1 MKQSL
6 RMPVAFTLAALLA
19 SAIALRAEADVVKFD
34 LNYNFGTV
42 NAGGDVIV
50 EINDVG
56 DGNVTIAVT
65 NNSAGFISDL
75 FLNYSSNAGLAGA
88 TILEFEDGSF
98 DVSPPSV
105 HFNALQG
112 FAINFGY
119 QTANNNPGRFAPYEE
134 VTFILD
140 ATHDLTAA
148 GFNVLGGSPT
158 GDDYYAAAHVIAVT
172 ATGTC
177 VAGSAK
183 IGDTDGD
190 NVAGGENVTGCSGLV
205 RDSSVPASVPEP
217 ATLALLTLG
226 LAGLGFSRRKQ

>member
-6 RMPVAFTLAALLA
+6 NKPVAFTLAALLA

-34 LNYNFGTV
+34 LNYNFGAV

-50 EINDVG
+50 EITDVANDDVK
-56 DGNVTIAVT
+56 IAVT
-65 NNSAGFISDL
+65 NNSAGFISGM
-75 FLNYSSNAGLAGA
+75 FLNYSPNAALAGA
-88 TILEFEDGSF
+88 TIKDFDAGSF
-98 DVSPPSV
+98 DVAPPTV

-112 FAINFGY
+112 FAIKFGY
-119 QTANNNPGRFAPYEE
+119 QTANNNPRRFGPGEE

-140 ATHDLTAA
+140 ATNALTAA
-148 GFNVLGGSPT
+148 GFDVLGGSPT

-177 VAGSAK
+177 IAGSAK
-183 IGDTDGD
+183 IGDIDGGT
-190 NVAGGENVTGCSGLV
+190 VAERGNVTDCSGLV
-205 RDSSVPASVPEP
+205 RGNSVPASVPEP
-217 ATLALLTLG
+217 ATLALLALG